1 MMRRI
6 ILSSILALTFL
17 LALVP
22 FSKAEM
28 AKEGTISGTVTY
40 GGTHKVYPL
49 DKENFAYTYE
59 NFGVRVS
66 DSKTGPFHGMSTHN
80 IGITYFENGVGRL
93 RGYIFNVDKDGDKV
107 IIELTEEGVKLGS
120 NPVSGKGKI
129 VGGTGK
135 FKGIQGSYEYTRR
148 SMKPAAKLTHQSISR
163 GKGTWKIVEPSN

>member
-6 ILSSILALTFL
+6 ILASILALAFL
-17 LALVP
+17 LAFVP
-22 FSKAEM
+22 ISKAEM

-49 DKENFAYTYE
+49 DKEHFVFTYE

-66 DSKTGPFHGMSTHN
+66 DSKKGPFHGMSTHN
-80 IGITYFENGVGRL
+80 VGVMYFENGVGRL
-93 RGYIFNVDKDGDKV
+93 RGYIFNIDKDGDKV
-107 IIELTEEGVKLGS
+107 IIELTEEGVQLGP

-135 FKGIQGSYEYTRR
+135 FKGIEGGIEYTRR
-148 SMKPAAKLTHQSISR
+148 SMKPAAKLTHQAISR
-163 GKGTWKIVEPSN
+163 GTGTWKIIEPAN